1 MPERKTK
8 DRRFEVLISFS
19 GLDKGD
25 RFTQEGNDLG
35 WAQQHVDSGYLR
47 DVTDEPTAAE
57 ALAGAEPPE
66 ADAEKVEEAKHG
78 GAVGQG

>member
-1 MPERKTK
+1 MAERGKSK
-8 DRRFEVLISFS
+8 ERRYEVLISFD

-25 RFTQEGNDLG
+25 RFTATPND
-35 WAQQHVDSGYLR
+35 WADTHVTSGYLR

-66 ADAEKVEEAKHG
+66 ADPKKVEGAQHG
-78 GAVGQG
+78 GAVSQG

>member
-1 MPERKTK
+1 MAERKTK
-8 DRRFEVLISFS
+8 ERRYEVLVSFD

-25 RFTQEGNDLG
+25 RFTAAPDH
-35 WAQQHVDSGYLR
+35 WAGTHVDNGYLR

-66 ADAEKVEEAKHG
+66 ADPEKVEEARRG
-78 GAVGQG
+78 SEVGKG

>member
-1 MPERKTK
+1 MAERKTK
-8 DRRFEVLISFS
+8 DRRYEVLVSFN

-25 RFTQEGNDLG
+25 RFTSPADD
-35 WAQQHVDSGYLR
+35 WAGTHVTSGYLR

-66 ADAEKVEEAKHG
+66 ADAEKVEEAKG
-78 GAVGQG
+78 GGPVSQG

>member
-1 MPERKTK
+1 MTERKAK
-8 DRRFEVLISFS
+8 ERRYEVVVSFN

-25 RFTQEGNDLG
+25 RFSMAPDDWTGT
-35 WAQQHVDSGYLR
+35 HVTSGYLR

-66 ADAEKVEEAKHG
+66 ADPEKVEGAKNG
-78 GAVGQG
+78 SPVGQG